1 MSFMLLAICGK
12 SGSGK
17 TTLLYYLEQLG
28 FERIVTYTTRPK
40 RPGEEDDITY
50 HYIDKDLFNKLNE
63 SHFFAETTSYYV
75 NGGDKWFYGTAN
87 EDLKSDKDQV
97 LIVNPDG
104 LATLRQFKVPMIAFY
119 IDVPDFEL
127 RKRLEKRGDNKDEIK
142 RRLMADEEDF
152 NEKIINRLVD
162 WYVAD
167 WWSSPFD
174 MAEKIERVYRNH
186 LERLRKDR

>member
-1 MSFMLLAICGK
+1 MLLAICGK